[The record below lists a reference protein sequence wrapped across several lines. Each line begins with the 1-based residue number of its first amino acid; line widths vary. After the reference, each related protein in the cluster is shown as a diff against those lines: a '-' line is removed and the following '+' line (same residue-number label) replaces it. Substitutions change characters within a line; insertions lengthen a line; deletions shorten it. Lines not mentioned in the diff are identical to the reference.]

1 MVEKTEIA
9 TYMPLALKTKITGL
23 RNTVTIVTLPSRL
36 TEEPMKPQHYEI
48 PGGMRAYCVLCLENS
63 FGWIFIKITLY
74 TFNSSKLK
82 VTLKSLQSSY
92 SLIYLLL
99 KMFRL
104 KSCFLSPWDHSK
116 NLIWVK

>member
-48 PGGMRAYCVLCLENS
+48 PGGMMPIVFYV
-63 FGWIFIKITLY
+63 WKIPLGG
-74 TFNSSKLK
+74 FSSKLH
-82 VTLKSLQSSY
+82 Y
-92 SLIYLLL
+92 I
-99 KMFRL
+99 
-104 KSCFLSPWDHSK
+104 HSTHQ
-116 NLIWVK
+116 N